1 MFSRKR
7 KLENPLVVSV
17 DSLVQKVCEW
27 EDACGGKYT
36 VETETVVGSD
46 FVSLSIK
53 GVDEVIAN
61 DVLELVD
68 QDPLIAKYT
77 CDFTKQTLSFVF
89 ETHRRK
95 IAYSPRI
102 PEIGPCASIESK
114 QNEAIQKELKSIKP
128 YAGLD
133 TEEDLVTVCK
143 CVVAV
148 KSSLSILNIVS
159 EPVTFDFTSTPGLV
173 RITVQGLSKV
183 EGKLF
188 TTFKKLR
195 DDFDAEIVLILAPL
209 SEQCIQISVK
219 KAKATVN
226 I

>member
-1 MFSRKR
+1 
-7 KLENPLVVSV
+7 
-17 DSLVQKVCEW
+17 
-27 EDACGGKYT
+27 
-36 VETETVVGSD
+36 
-46 FVSLSIK
+46 
-53 GVDEVIAN
+53 
-61 DVLELVD
+61 
-68 QDPLIAKYT
+68 
-77 CDFTKQTLSFVF
+77 
-89 ETHRRK
+89 
-95 IAYSPRI
+95 
-102 PEIGPCASIESK
+102 
-114 QNEAIQKELKSIKP
+114 
-128 YAGLD
+128 
-133 TEEDLVTVCK
+133 
-143 CVVAV
+143 VVAV